1 MTVKMT
7 NSYSTANPT
16 LPTEIIESPFYH
28 IEVKPTILHAP
39 SCVAVGIPETMYAG
53 YDYSF
58 LIQGRDVYLNNIADY
73 LETAVGVDNSIVFS
87 PISGSAL
94 TVDANARITD
104 DSPPGVYL
112 VKVSLPKKL
121 QEGDY
126 DLKILL
132 GGV

>member
-16 LPTEIIESPFYH
+16 LPTEISESPLYH

-39 SCVAVGIPETMYAG
+39 SCVTVGIPETMYAG

-73 LETAVGVDNSIVFS
+73 L
-87 PISGSAL
+87 
-94 TVDANARITD
+94 
-104 DSPPGVYL
+104 
-112 VKVSLPKKL
+112 
-121 QEGDY
+121 
-126 DLKILL
+126 
-132 GGV
+132 